1 MFVMTII
8 DTANALLKDKEDE
21 KPTRQEAENAV
32 KVLIEWAG
40 DDPSREGLIETPK
53 RVVKAFEEYFAG
65 YKKNPQNILEK
76 TFFETGNY
84 QEFVLL
90 KNIEFRS
97 HCEHHLA
104 PIIGH
109 ASVAYIPDG
118 KVVGISKLARIV
130 DTFAKRLQT
139 QETMTSQ
146 IANSIQ
152 NNLNPKGVAVF
163 ISAEHHCM
171 SGRGVKK
178 AHVDMNTTFFTG
190 DFKDN
195 QNFQNRFLN
204 SLTNK

>member
-1 MFVMTII
+1 MTII

-21 KPTRQEAENAV
+21 KPTREEAENAV
-32 KVLIEWAG
+32 KILIEWAG

-65 YKKNPQNILEK
+65 YNKNPQNILEK

-104 PIIGH
+104 PIIGY

-130 DTFAKRLQT
+130 DVFAKRLQT

-178 AHVDMNTTFFTG
+178 AHVDMNTTFFTR
-190 DFKDN
+190 DFREN
-195 QNFQNRFLN
+195 QNLQNRFLN

>member
-1 MFVMTII
+1 MTII

-65 YKKNPQNILEK
+65 YNKNPQNILEK

-90 KNIEFRS
+90 NNIEFRS

-104 PIIGH
+104 PIIGY

-130 DTFAKRLQT
+130 DVFAKRLQT

-163 ISAEHHCM
+163 ICAEHHCM

-190 DFKDN
+190 DFREN
-195 QNFQNRFLN
+195 QNLQNRFLN

>member
-1 MFVMTII
+1 MTII

-65 YKKNPQNILEK
+65 YNKNPQNILEK

-84 QEFVLL
+84 KEFVLL

-104 PIIGH
+104 PIIGY

-130 DTFAKRLQT
+130 DVYAKRLQT

-171 SGRGVKK
+171 SSRGVKK
-178 AHVDMNTTFFTG
+178 AHVDMTTTFFTG
-190 DFKDN
+190 DFKES
-195 QNFQNRFLN
+195 QNLQNRFLN
-204 SLTNK
+204 SLTSK